1 MIFHPPPPPP
11 PIFKIGTV
19 YSVAKFKNYVLRK
32 LFSFFFFFMFYR
44 KVYFFSRL
52 VFLFTHM
59 EITSNLHR

>member
-1 MIFHPPPPPP
+1 MIFPPPPP

-32 LFSFFFFFMFYR
+32 LFFYFFFMFYR